1 MSKIISGIFKGI
13 KLDVLPQ
20 ENMRPTSCRA
30 KEALFD
36 ILQFNLK
43 DKIFVDLFS
52 GTGQIGLEALSRG
65 ALKCFFVEKF
75 SGTGQIGLEA
85 LSRGAL
91 KCFFVEKSKKSI
103 QILMQNINRVEKIS
117 DKKLNF
123 EVCILDVYKF
133 LDKFNK
139 KADILFADSPF
150 DSPLD
155 EKIFVKSK
163 QIINPNG
170 ILIIESESKN
180 EYFKFTGSFYLIKRY
195 TYGRI
200 AFDFYKLKSG

>member
-43 DKIFVDLFS
+43 DKIFVDLFA

-65 ALKCFFVEKF
+65 A
-75 SGTGQIGLEA
+75 S
-85 LSRGAL
+85 

-103 QILMQNINRVEKIS
+103 QILIKNINKIEKIS

-123 EVCILDVYKF
+123 EVCVLDVYKF

-139 KADILFADSPF
+139 KADILFADAPF

-155 EKIFVKSK
+155 EKIFIKSK
-163 QIINPNG
+163 QIINQNG
-170 ILIIESESKN
+170 ILIIENESKN
-180 EYFKFTGSFYLIKRY
+180 KYLEFPSSFCLIKRY

-200 AFDFYKLKSG
+200 AFDFYRLKSE

>member
-1 MSKIISGIFKGI
+1 MLVCFNLEFRFKMSKIISGIFKGI

-36 ILQFNLK
+36 ILQFDLK
-43 DKIFVDLFS
+43 DKIFVDLF
-52 GTGQIGLEALSRG
+52 A
-65 ALKCFFVEKF
+65 
-75 SGTGQIGLEA
+75 GTGQIGLEA

-103 QILMQNINRVEKIS
+103 QILIKNINKVEKIS
-117 DKKLNF
+117 DEKLNF
-123 EVCILDVYKF
+123 EVFTLDVYKF

-139 KADILFADSPF
+139 KEDILFADAPF
-150 DSPLD
+150 NSPLD
-155 EKIFVKSK
+155 EKIFIKSK
-163 QIINPNG
+163 QIINLNG
-170 ILIIESESKN
+170 ILIIENESKN

-200 AFDFYKLKSG
+200 AFDFYRLKSG

>member
-13 KLDVLPQ
+13 KLEVLPQ

-36 ILQFNLK
+36 ILQFDLK
-43 DKIFVDLFS
+43 DKIFVDLFA

-65 ALKCFFVEKF
+65 V
-75 SGTGQIGLEA
+75 
-85 LSRGAL
+85 L
-91 KCFFVEKSKKSI
+91 KCFFVEKSRKSI

-117 DKKLNF
+117 GNKLNF
-123 EVCILDVYKF
+123 EVFILDVYKF
-133 LDKFNK
+133 LDKFLDKFNEK
-139 KADILFADSPF
+139 VDILFADAPF
-150 DSPLD
+150 GSPLD
-155 EKIFVKSK
+155 EKIFITSK

-170 ILIIESESKN
+170 ILIIENESKN
-180 EYFKFTGSFYLIKRY
+180 KYLEFPSSFCLIKRY

-200 AFDFYKLKSG
+200 AFDFYKLKSE

>member
-36 ILQFNLK
+36 ILQFDLK
-43 DKIFVDLFS
+43 DKIFVDLFA

-65 ALKCFFVEKF
+65 ALE
-75 SGTGQIGLEA
+75 
-85 LSRGAL
+85 
-91 KCFFVEKSKKSI
+91 CFFVEKSKKSI
-103 QILMQNINRVEKIS
+103 QILIKNINKIEKIS

-123 EVCILDVYKF
+123 EVCVLDVYKF

-139 KADILFADSPF
+139 EVDILFADAPF

-155 EKIFVKSK
+155 EKIFIKSK

-170 ILIIESESKN
+170 ILIIENESKN
-180 EYFKFTGSFYLIKRY
+180 KYLEFPGSFCLIKRY

-200 AFDFYKLKSG
+200 AFDFYRLKSE

>member
-36 ILQFNLK
+36 ILQFDLK
-43 DKIFVDLFS
+43 DKIFVDLF
-52 GTGQIGLEALSRG
+52 A
-65 ALKCFFVEKF
+65 
-75 SGTGQIGLEA
+75 GTGQIGLEA

-103 QILMQNINRVEKIS
+103 QILIKNINKVEKIS
-117 DKKLNF
+117 DEKLNF
-123 EVCILDVYKF
+123 EVFTLDVYKF

-139 KADILFADSPF
+139 KADILFADAPF
-150 DSPLD
+150 NSPLD
-155 EKIFVKSK
+155 EKIFIKSK
-163 QIINPNG
+163 QIINLNG
-170 ILIIESESKN
+170 ILIIENESKN

-200 AFDFYKLKSG
+200 AFDFYRLKSG